1 MVPEQFRP
9 PRTRVHATVVAVA
22 ALALA
27 AVAVAQT
34 ERAVRLTVYN
44 RDLAL
49 VSDQRPLVVAA
60 GTSQL
65 TLDDVPARIDPTS
78 VHLQAPAGQLQMLEQ
93 NFQYD
98 LAEPQRVLQR
108 YLDQPIEVALRS
120 GEVRAGTLLSF
131 DNSQLVLRASDGGVS
146 VLARDQAV
154 DLRLPRLPEG
164 LRTRP
169 ALVWQVQAPKAG
181 TVPVAVSYLTGGLN
195 WHAEYVAVANEPDT
209 RLELSAWV
217 SLENASGATYP
228 EARLQLIAGEVARVE
243 PELAPLRGRM
253 VAMMDKAAPA
263 AGFAD
268 ESFFEYHLYTLDRPT
283 TLVDRETK
291 QVALFPPTT
300 APITK
305 VYEYDGQR
313 DERQVRVVLETE
325 NRDENGL
332 GMALPAGSVRVYKRD
347 ARGDL
352 QFIGEDRLDHTP
364 RHERLRLGVGSAFD
378 VLGERREVAQERIND
393 HTAERTVEVQVRN
406 RKESPV
412 QVVAVEHLQGDW
424 QIRQSTHP
432 AQRRD
437 AHTVAFTLH
446 VAADDTTRLVYTVRE
461 RY

>member
-1 MVPEQFRP
+1 MVSEPRCLH
-9 PRTRVHATVVAVA
+9 RTRTHALVVGLA

-27 AVAVAQT
+27 AAAAAQT
-34 ERAVRLTVYN
+34 ERTVRLTVYN

-60 GTSQL
+60 GTSQV

-93 NFQYD
+93 SFQYD

-120 GEVRAGTLLSF
+120 GEVRSGALLSF
-131 DNSQLVLRASDGGVS
+131 DGSQLVLRAADGGVS
-146 VLARDQAV
+146 LLARDQAV

-181 TVPVAVSYLTGGLN
+181 AVPVAVSYLTGGLN
-195 WHAEYVAVANEPDT
+195 WHAEYVAVANEADT
-209 RLELSAWV
+209 RLDLSAWV
-217 SLENASGATYP
+217 SLENTSGATYP
-228 EARLQLIAGEVARVE
+228 AARLQLIAGDVARIE
-243 PELAPLRGRM
+243 PEMAPLRGRM

-263 AGFAD
+263 AGFVD
-268 ESFFEYHLYTLDRPT
+268 ESFFEYHLYSLDRPT
-283 TLVDRETK
+283 TIVDRETK

-305 VYEYDGQR
+305 VYEYDSQR

-325 NRDENGL
+325 NRAENGL

-352 QFIGEDRLDHTP
+352 QFIGEDRLAHTP

-378 VLGERREVAQERIND
+378 VVGERREVAQERIND
-393 HTAERTVEVQVRN
+393 HAMERTVEVQVRN
-406 RKESPV
+406 RKEAPV
-412 QVVAVEHLQGDW
+412 DVVAVEHLQGDW

-437 AHTVAFTLH
+437 AHTAAFTLH